1 MSFLKNT
8 KIKTKVVF
16 VITLMSLMSLSG
28 ISYVSFQYKQTDAVY
43 SEFIGHEA
51 LAAVLNARTSGNLN
65 ALGLQVL
72 RATLNEPNSAEFE
85 AAITTFK
92 ADLKQLHDRQNMIV
106 QLVPART
113 EAARE
118 ILNGVADVEKIGLQA
133 IALIQAGQRSEAQ
146 RMALDQLRQITQV
159 SPKISA
165 GNEALIQ
172 VMNDGREHLQAN
184 TSWTITT
191 ALAAI
196 IFMSAI
202 LILLGLVISSR
213 GITTPIARLRERM
226 ASLASGDTA
235 SDIDG
240 MDRKDEVGQMAAA
253 VQVFRESAIDRMR
266 LERETEANRS
276 SSEKE
281 RIEREKQKANEA
293 ADVQFAVDNIAA
305 ALARIAQGD
314 TTYRITQPFVSHL
327 DGIRNDLN
335 TATQQLQSTLNQVAR
350 NARGIDAGANEIKS
364 AADDLAKRTEQQ
376 AAAVEETAAALEE
389 ITTTVKDSTKRAQEA
404 GQLVNRARIGAEKS
418 GEVVQRAVTAMEQI
432 AKSANEISN
441 IIGVIDEIAF
451 QTNLLALN
459 AGVEAA
465 RAGEAGKGFAVVAQ
479 EVRELAQRSAGA
491 AKEIKDL
498 ITTSNSQV
506 QQGVQ
511 LVGETGKALDM
522 IVTEVQEINRH
533 VGAIA
538 EASQEQSAGLQQ
550 INTAVNQMD
559 QDTQKNA
566 AMVEESTAASHG
578 LAREVSSLNELLSQ
592 FKLADDSGRSNPA
605 SPVRAA
611 SVTIDRPAA
620 SPARAL
626 GSRIKAAFSGNAAL
640 DTAADAWEEF

>member
-16 VITLMSLMSLSG
+16 VISLMSLMSISG
-28 ISYVSFQYKQTDAVY
+28 ISYVSLQYKKTDDVY
-43 SEFIGHEA
+43 SDFIANEA

-65 ALGLQVL
+65 ALGMQML
-72 RATLNEPNSAEFE
+72 RASLNDPASSDFESAVK
-85 AAITTFK
+85 TFK
-92 ADLKQLHDRQNMIV
+92 ADRKQLEERQNKIIE
-106 QLVPART
+106 LVPART
-113 EAARE
+113 DAARD
-118 ILNGVADVEKIGLQA
+118 ILKGVVEVEEMGNQV
-133 IALIQAGQRSEAQ
+133 IALMQAGQRAEAQ
-146 RMALDQLRQITQV
+146 QMALNLLRKMTEV

-165 GNEALIQ
+165 GNEQLIQ
-172 VMNDGREHLQAN
+172 VMNDGRERLTASTN
-184 TSWTITT
+184 TTIWT
-191 ALAAI
+191 ALVSIALVSLA
-196 IFMSAI
+196 
-202 LILLGLVISSR
+202 LIAFGLFISSR

-226 ASLASGDTA
+226 GSLAAGDTA
-235 SDIDG
+235 TEIAG

-253 VQVFRESAIDRMR
+253 VQAFRENAIERVR
-266 LERETEANRS
+266 LENETEANRS
-276 SSEKE
+276 SSEKD

-293 ADVQFAVDNIAA
+293 ADVQFAVDNLAT
-305 ALARIAQGD
+305 ALSKISQGD
-314 TTYRITQPFVSHL
+314 VTYRIVQPFVSSL
-327 DGIRNDLN
+327 DGIRGDFNR
-335 TATQQLQSTLNQVAR
+335 AAEQLQSTLSQVAQ
-350 NARGIDAGANEIKS
+350 NARGIDAGANEIRS

-404 GQLVNRARIGAEKS
+404 GHLVGRAKIGAEQS
-418 GEVVQRAVTAMEQI
+418 GEVVQKAVAAMEQI
-432 AKSANEISN
+432 AGSANEISN

-491 AKEIKDL
+491 AKEIKNL

-511 LVGETGKALDM
+511 LVGQTGKALEL

-533 VGAIA
+533 VAAIA
-538 EASQEQSAGLQQ
+538 ESAQEQSSGLQQ

-578 LAREVSSLNELLSQ
+578 LAREAASLNQLLAQ
-592 FKLADDSGRSNPA
+592 FKLSEGGYSAA
-605 SPVRAA
+605 SAPVRAA
-611 SVTIDRPAA
+611 SPVDRPAA

-626 GSRIKAAFSGNAAL
+626 GGKIRAAFSGNAAL
-640 DTAADAWEEF
+640 STSADNWEEF

>member
-16 VITLMSLMSLSG
+16 VISLMSLMSISG
-28 ISYVSFQYKQTDAVY
+28 ISYVSLQYKKTDDVY
-43 SEFIGHEA
+43 SDFIANEA

-65 ALGLQVL
+65 ALGMQML
-72 RATLNEPNSAEFE
+72 RASLNDPASSDFESAVK
-85 AAITTFK
+85 TFK
-92 ADLKQLHDRQNMIV
+92 ADRKQLEERQNKIIE
-106 QLVPART
+106 LVPART
-113 EAARE
+113 DAARD
-118 ILNGVADVEKIGLQA
+118 ILKGVVEVEEMGNQV
-133 IALIQAGQRSEAQ
+133 IALMQAGQRAEAQ
-146 RMALDQLRQITQV
+146 QMALNLLRKMTEV

-165 GNEALIQ
+165 GNEQLIQ
-172 VMNDGREHLQAN
+172 VMNDGRERLTASTN
-184 TSWTITT
+184 TTIWT
-191 ALAAI
+191 ALVSIALVSLA
-196 IFMSAI
+196 
-202 LILLGLVISSR
+202 LIAFGLFISSR

-226 ASLASGDTA
+226 GSLAAGDTA
-235 SDIDG
+235 TEIAG

-253 VQVFRESAIDRMR
+253 VQAFRENAIERVR
-266 LERETEANRS
+266 LENETEANRS
-276 SSEKE
+276 SSEKD

-293 ADVQFAVDNIAA
+293 ADVQFAVDNLAT
-305 ALARIAQGD
+305 ALSKISQGD
-314 TTYRITQPFVSHL
+314 VTYRIVQPFVSSL
-327 DGIRNDLN
+327 DGIRGDFNR
-335 TATQQLQSTLNQVAR
+335 AAEQLQSTLSQVAQ
-350 NARGIDAGANEIKS
+350 NARGIDAGANEIRS

-404 GQLVNRARIGAEKS
+404 GHLVGRAKIGAEQS
-418 GEVVQRAVTAMEQI
+418 GEVVQKAVAAMEQI
-432 AKSANEISN
+432 AGSANEISN

-491 AKEIKDL
+491 AKEIKNL

-511 LVGETGKALDM
+511 LVGQTGKALEL

-533 VGAIA
+533 VAAIA
-538 EASQEQSAGLQQ
+538 ESAQEQSSGLQQ
-550 INTAVNQMD
+550 INTAVNQME

-578 LAREVSSLNELLSQ
+578 LAREAASLNQLLAQ
-592 FKLADDSGRSNPA
+592 FKLSEGGYSAA
-605 SPVRAA
+605 SAPVRAA
-611 SVTIDRPAA
+611 SPVDRPAA

-626 GSRIKAAFSGNAAL
+626 GGKIRAAFSGNAAL
-640 DTAADAWEEF
+640 STSADNWEEF

>member
-8 KIKTKVVF
+8 KIKTKVLF
-16 VITLMSLMSLSG
+16 VISLMSLMSLSG
-28 ISYVSFQYKQTDAVY
+28 ISYVSLQYKNTDNVY
-43 SEFIGHEA
+43 SDFIANEA

-65 ALGLQVL
+65 ALGMQML
-72 RATLNEPNSAEFE
+72 RASLNDSTSSDFE
-85 AAITTFK
+85 AAVKTFK
-92 ADLKQLHDRQNMIV
+92 ADRKQLEERQNKIM

-113 EAARE
+113 DAARD
-118 ILNGVADVEKIGLQA
+118 ILKGVAEVEEIGNQV
-133 IALIQAGQRSEAQ
+133 IALMQAGKNAEAQ
-146 RMALDQLRQITQV
+146 QMALNVLRKITEV

-165 GNEALIQ
+165 GNEQLIQ
-172 VMNDGREHLQAN
+172 VMNDGRERLTAS
-184 TSWTITT
+184 TKTTIWT
-191 ALAAI
+191 ALVSIALVSLA
-196 IFMSAI
+196 
-202 LILLGLVISSR
+202 LIALGLLISSR

-226 ASLASGDTA
+226 GSLAAGDTA
-235 SDIDG
+235 SEIEG

-253 VQVFRESAIDRMR
+253 VQAFRENAIERLR
-266 LERETEANRS
+266 LENETENHRS
-276 SSEKE
+276 SSEQD
-281 RIEREKQKANEA
+281 RIEREKQKAKEA
-293 ADVQFAVDNIAA
+293 ADVQFAVDNLAA
-305 ALARIAQGD
+305 ALSKIAQGD
-314 TTYRITQPFVSHL
+314 VTYRIAQPFVPSL
-327 DGIRNDLN
+327 DGIRGDFNR
-335 TATQQLQSTLNQVAR
+335 AAEQLQSTLNQVAQ
-350 NARGIDAGANEIKS
+350 NARGIDSGANEIRA

-404 GQLVNRARIGAEKS
+404 GHFVSRAKVGAEQS
-418 GEVVQRAVTAMEQI
+418 GEVVQKAVTAMEQI
-432 AKSANEISN
+432 AASADQISN

-491 AKEIKDL
+491 AKEIKNL

-511 LVGETGKALDM
+511 LVGETGRALEL

-533 VGAIA
+533 VMAIA
-538 EASQEQSAGLQQ
+538 ESAQEQSSGLQQ

-578 LAREVSSLNELLSQ
+578 LAREASSLNRLLAR
-592 FKLADDSGRSNPA
+592 FKLSEGGYNEA
-605 SPVRAA
+605 SAPVRAA
-611 SVTIDRPAA
+611 SSADRPAV

-626 GSRIKAAFSGNAAL
+626 GGKIKAAFSGNAAL
-640 DTAADAWEEF
+640 STSPDNWEEF

>member
-16 VITLMSLMSLSG
+16 VISLMSLMSISG
-28 ISYVSFQYKQTDAVY
+28 ISYVSLQYKKTDDVY
-43 SEFIGHEA
+43 SDFIANEA

-65 ALGLQVL
+65 ALGMQML
-72 RATLNEPNSAEFE
+72 RASLNDPASSDFESAVK
-85 AAITTFK
+85 TFK
-92 ADLKQLHDRQNMIV
+92 ADRKQLEERQNKIIE
-106 QLVPART
+106 LVPART
-113 EAARE
+113 EAARD
-118 ILNGVADVEKIGLQA
+118 ILKGVVEVEEMGNQV
-133 IALIQAGQRSEAQ
+133 IALMQAGQRAEAQ
-146 RMALDQLRQITQV
+146 QMALNLLRKMTEV

-165 GNEALIQ
+165 GNEQLIQ
-172 VMNDGREHLQAN
+172 VMNDGRERLTASTN
-184 TSWTITT
+184 TTIWT
-191 ALAAI
+191 ALVSIALVSLA
-196 IFMSAI
+196 
-202 LILLGLVISSR
+202 LIALGLFISSR

-226 ASLASGDTA
+226 GSLAAGDTA
-235 SDIDG
+235 TEIAG

-253 VQVFRESAIDRMR
+253 VQAFRENAIERVR
-266 LERETEANRS
+266 LENETEANRS
-276 SSEKE
+276 SSEKD

-293 ADVQFAVDNIAA
+293 ADVQFAVDNLAT
-305 ALARIAQGD
+305 ALSKISQGD
-314 TTYRITQPFVSHL
+314 VTYRIAQPFVSSL
-327 DGIRNDLN
+327 DGIRGDFNR
-335 TATQQLQSTLNQVAR
+335 AAEQLQSTLSQVAQ
-350 NARGIDAGANEIKS
+350 NARGIDAGANEIRS

-404 GQLVNRARIGAEKS
+404 GHLVGRAKIGAEQS
-418 GEVVQRAVTAMEQI
+418 GEVVQKAVAAMEQI
-432 AKSANEISN
+432 AGSANEISN

-491 AKEIKDL
+491 AKEIKNL

-511 LVGETGKALDM
+511 LVGQTGKALEL

-533 VGAIA
+533 VAAIA
-538 EASQEQSAGLQQ
+538 ESAQEQSSGLQQ

-578 LAREVSSLNELLSQ
+578 LAREAASLNQLLAQ
-592 FKLADDSGRSNPA
+592 FKLSEGGYSAA
-605 SPVRAA
+605 SAPVRAA
-611 SVTIDRPAA
+611 SPVDRPAA

-626 GSRIKAAFSGNAAL
+626 GGKIRAAFSGNAAL
-640 DTAADAWEEF
+640 STSADNWEEF

>member
-16 VITLMSLMSLSG
+16 VISLMSLMSISG
-28 ISYVSFQYKQTDAVY
+28 ISYVSLQYKKTDDVY
-43 SEFIGHEA
+43 SDFIANEA

-65 ALGLQVL
+65 ALGMQML
-72 RATLNEPNSAEFE
+72 RASLNDPASSDFESAVK
-85 AAITTFK
+85 TFK
-92 ADLKQLHDRQNMIV
+92 ADRKQLEERQNKIIE
-106 QLVPART
+106 LVPART
-113 EAARE
+113 EAARD
-118 ILNGVADVEKIGLQA
+118 ILKGVVEVEEMGNQV
-133 IALIQAGQRSEAQ
+133 IALMQAGQRAEAQ
-146 RMALDQLRQITQV
+146 QMALNLLRKMTEV

-165 GNEALIQ
+165 GNEQLIQ
-172 VMNDGREHLQAN
+172 VMNDGRERLTASTN
-184 TSWTITT
+184 TTIWT
-191 ALAAI
+191 ALVSIALVSLA
-196 IFMSAI
+196 
-202 LILLGLVISSR
+202 LIALGLFISSR

-226 ASLASGDTA
+226 GSLAAGDTA
-235 SDIDG
+235 TEIAG

-253 VQVFRESAIDRMR
+253 VQAFRENAIERVR
-266 LERETEANRS
+266 LENETEANRS
-276 SSEKE
+276 SSEKD

-293 ADVQFAVDNIAA
+293 ADVQFAVDNLAT
-305 ALARIAQGD
+305 ALSKISQGD
-314 TTYRITQPFVSHL
+314 VTYRIVQPFVSSL
-327 DGIRNDLN
+327 DGIRGDFNR
-335 TATQQLQSTLNQVAR
+335 AAEQLQSTLSQVAQ
-350 NARGIDAGANEIKS
+350 NARGIDAGANEIRS

-404 GQLVNRARIGAEKS
+404 GHLVGRAKIGAEQS
-418 GEVVQRAVTAMEQI
+418 GEVVQKAVAAMEQI
-432 AKSANEISN
+432 AGSANEISN

-491 AKEIKDL
+491 AKEIKNL

-511 LVGETGKALDM
+511 LVGQTGKALEL

-533 VGAIA
+533 VAAIA
-538 EASQEQSAGLQQ
+538 ESAQEQSSGLQQ

-578 LAREVSSLNELLSQ
+578 LAREAASLNQLLAQ
-592 FKLADDSGRSNPA
+592 FKLSEGGYSAA
-605 SPVRAA
+605 SAPVRAA
-611 SVTIDRPAA
+611 SPVDRPAA

-626 GSRIKAAFSGNAAL
+626 GGKIRAAFSGNAAL
-640 DTAADAWEEF
+640 STSADNWEEF

>member
-16 VITLMSLMSLSG
+16 VISLMSLMSIFG
-28 ISYVSFQYKQTDAVY
+28 ISYVSFQYKSTDNVY
-43 SEFIGHEA
+43 SEFIANEA

-65 ALGLQVL
+65 ALGMQML
-72 RATLNEPNSAEFE
+72 RASLNDPASSDFESAVK
-85 AAITTFK
+85 TFK
-92 ADLKQLHDRQNMIV
+92 ADRKQLEERQNKIIE
-106 QLVPART
+106 LVPART
-113 EAARE
+113 DAARD
-118 ILNGVADVEKIGLQA
+118 ILKGVAEVEEMGNQVIVLMQS
-133 IALIQAGQRSEAQ
+133 GQRTEAQ
-146 RMALDQLRQITQV
+146 QMALNLLRKMTEV

-165 GNEALIQ
+165 GNEQLIQ
-172 VMNDGREHLQAN
+172 VMNDGRERLTASTN
-184 TSWTITT
+184 TTIWT
-191 ALAAI
+191 ALVSIALA
-196 IFMSAI
+196 SLA
-202 LILLGLVISSR
+202 LIALGLFISSR

-226 ASLASGDTA
+226 RSLAAGDTA
-235 SDIDG
+235 TEIAG

-253 VQVFRESAIDRMR
+253 VQAFRENAIERVR
-266 LERETEANRS
+266 LENETEANRS
-276 SSEKE
+276 SSEKD
-281 RIEREKQKANEA
+281 RIEREKQKAKEA
-293 ADVQFAVDNIAA
+293 ADVQFAVDNLAT
-305 ALARIAQGD
+305 ALSKISQGD
-314 TTYRITQPFVSHL
+314 VTYRIVQPFVPSL
-327 DGIRNDLN
+327 DGIRGDFNR
-335 TATQQLQSTLNQVAR
+335 AAEQLQSTLSHVAQ
-350 NARGIDAGANEIKS
+350 NARGIDAGANEIRS

-404 GQLVNRARIGAEKS
+404 GHLVGRAKVGAEQS
-418 GEVVQRAVTAMEQI
+418 GEVVQKAVAAMEQI
-432 AKSANEISN
+432 AASANEISN

-465 RAGEAGKGFAVVAQ
+465 RAGDAGKGFAVVAQ

-491 AKEIKDL
+491 AKEIKNL

-511 LVGETGKALDM
+511 LVGRTGKALEL

-533 VGAIA
+533 VAAIA
-538 EASQEQSAGLQQ
+538 ESAQEQSSGLQQ

-578 LAREVSSLNELLSQ
+578 LAREASSLNRLLAQ
-592 FKLADDSGRSNPA
+592 FKLTESGYSA
-605 SPVRAA
+605 ASSPVRAA
-611 SVTIDRPAA
+611 SPADRPAV

-626 GSRIKAAFSGNAAL
+626 GGKIKAAFSGNAAL
-640 DTAADAWEEF
+640 KTSPDNWEEF

>member
-8 KIKTKVVF
+8 KIKTKVVL
-16 VITLMSLMSLSG
+16 VISLMSLMSISG
-28 ISYVSFQYKQTDAVY
+28 ISYVSLQYKKTDDVY
-43 SEFIGHEA
+43 SDFIANEA

-65 ALGLQVL
+65 ALGMQML
-72 RATLNEPNSAEFE
+72 RASLNDPASSDFESAVK
-85 AAITTFK
+85 TFK
-92 ADLKQLHDRQNMIV
+92 ADRKQLEERQNKIIE
-106 QLVPART
+106 LVPART
-113 EAARE
+113 EAARD
-118 ILNGVADVEKIGLQA
+118 ILKGVVEVEEMGSQV
-133 IALIQAGQRSEAQ
+133 IALMQAGQRAEAQ
-146 RMALDQLRQITQV
+146 QMALNLLRKMTEV

-165 GNEALIQ
+165 GNEQLIQ
-172 VMNDGREHLQAN
+172 VMNDGRERLTASTN
-184 TSWTITT
+184 ATIWT
-191 ALAAI
+191 ALVSIALVSLA
-196 IFMSAI
+196 
-202 LILLGLVISSR
+202 LIALGLFISSR

-226 ASLASGDTA
+226 GSLAAGDTVTEIA
-235 SDIDG
+235 G

-253 VQVFRESAIDRMR
+253 VQAFRENAIERVR
-266 LERETEANRS
+266 LENETEANRS
-276 SSEKE
+276 SSEKD

-293 ADVQFAVDNIAA
+293 ADVQFAVDNLAT
-305 ALARIAQGD
+305 ALSKISQGD
-314 TTYRITQPFVSHL
+314 VTYRIVQPFVSSL
-327 DGIRNDLN
+327 DGIRGDFNR
-335 TATQQLQSTLNQVAR
+335 AAEQLQSTLSQVAQ
-350 NARGIDAGANEIKS
+350 NARGIDAGANEIRS

-404 GQLVNRARIGAEKS
+404 GHLVGRAKIGAEQS
-418 GEVVQRAVTAMEQI
+418 GEVVQKAVAAMEQI
-432 AKSANEISN
+432 AGSANEISN

-491 AKEIKDL
+491 AKEIKNL

-511 LVGETGKALDM
+511 LVGQTGKALEL

-533 VGAIA
+533 VAAIA
-538 EASQEQSAGLQQ
+538 ESAQEQSSGLQQ

-578 LAREVSSLNELLSQ
+578 LAREAASLNQLLAQ
-592 FKLADDSGRSNPA
+592 FKLSEGGYSAA
-605 SPVRAA
+605 SAPVRAA
-611 SVTIDRPAA
+611 SPVDRPAA

-626 GSRIKAAFSGNAAL
+626 GGKIRAAFSGNAAL
-640 DTAADAWEEF
+640 STSADNWEEF